1 MEKLEEGETPLSV
14 PGVALQNWVPTGTP
28 RVRLCGAALP
38 RPAPGSAPAGL
49 FLPGAGLCLSP
60 WERGE
65 VPACPSSGL
74 ASPCPGQRDPLEHPP
89 RLCILRSLAGGTRCL
104 GTSGFSSLT
113 PGTDPGHTTSAG
125 APAGLCAALTAWR
138 VSQRSGHL
146 PVPWH
151 RLSFVCLPARVGWE
165 TVSKAV
171 SHRPRLSLSLGAGCY
186 IVEGCRGGYVQFLLR
201 KPADRSQ
208 TPPVPPGSPGLFSP
222 SPSQGSR

>member
-1 MEKLEEGETPLSV
+1 MSLGSLYKTGCPPAPPGSVSAEPLS
-14 PGVALQNWVPTGTP
+14 PGRPRALRLRGYSSPGQDFAFP
-28 RVRLCGAALP
+28 RGSVGRSLP
-38 RPAPGSAPAGL
+38 APPPAWRVPAPGSVTL
-49 FLPGAGLCLSP
+49 WS
-60 WERGE
+60 
-65 VPACPSSGL
+65 
-74 ASPCPGQRDPLEHPP
+74 
-89 RLCILRSLAGGTRCL
+89 ILRSSASSAALLGARAALAPRAPL
-104 GTSGFSSLT
+104 KGFSSLT
-113 PGTDPGHTTSAG
+113 PGTDPGHTASAG

-186 IVEGCRGGYVQFLLR
+186 IVEGCRGGYAQFLLR

-208 TPPVPPGSPGLFSP
+208 TPPVLPGSPGLFSP